1 MSKIKLDRNNT
12 NFTAQLFE
20 YFKNATWAHEY
31 DFLKYYQNLVRIYSN
46 DVELNSRGMLIYHGM
61 GLGKSI
67 LAVAIAIDM
76 INERQPIVLLTKSLQ
91 ENMRG
96 AIHKYV
102 ELRKSMD
109 PNYHLGRF
117 NTAELNTW
125 IDANFS
131 FVSMNASNMLKQ
143 MSKAAEGRSNDE
155 FDAILEKKFGEV
167 LKLSSLDGK
176 LLIVDE
182 AQNLFRAIT
191 NGSANAHG
199 LYDMVMKAKNL
210 KIAFFTGTPISNDPF
225 ELVPCFNMLAK
236 GRPLFPEDYRDF
248 DKMFVDKVN
257 GRIKN
262 KEKFQ
267 NRIMGL
273 VSHVSHLSKPGF
285 ALGYDDSATKAEF
298 PTEFPII
305 VEYCNMD
312 PDQYVMYQLARD
324 KEMAEGS
331 TGKFTVRADTPSMT
345 KPKSGASSTYRV
357 KSRQLSN
364 YCPPVGATSLT
375 TIPTIHS
382 PKFEKLLQNVNKH
395 PNRIGI
401 VYSQF
406 TGIGGLASLA
416 KYLEQNN
423 WVQIS
428 VSGSKK
434 DPETAI
440 HDLEKQSIENFAQG
454 ELDEYDDAAIL
465 GSGPAMPTVDEI
477 LGGIERELISV
488 GNNWLGGGFLE
499 SEFIGETG
507 NTDDIIQYD
516 QPPTFDKQYA
526 GCGPQFSDDDIWNPV
541 DNTATN
547 VSTAVLNFEI
557 EAEGLARG
565 GVASDPTNREPKTN
579 KTKKFA
585 VISGEVSVEDRAR
598 IKDINNDP
606 NNAHGGILDLILLS
620 STGAEGLDLKNIGHA
635 HSLEPYWN
643 WGRILQFNARAN
655 RSDSHVNMPED
666 EKTVQPYI
674 YLAIPPESEKIT
686 VIGTQ
691 LTTYPPT
698 TDTELYND
706 SITLQITVDSFLVAL
721 QESCIECIVNGEK
734 YCRTCNPTG
743 VALYTDD
750 VERDI
755 RAADPCTAFRE
766 EKIKAEEIKIG
777 DDTYYYVKNPKALF
791 DYDIFKFDKEING
804 YRQLRESDPLFTAII
819 DQL

>member
-20 YFKNATWAHEY
+20 YFKTATWSAEY

-46 DVELNSRGMLIYHGM
+46 DVELDSRGMLIYHGM

-102 ELRKSMD
+102 ELRKSLD
-109 PNYHLGRF
+109 PSYHLGRF

-143 MSKAAEGRSNDE
+143 MSKAAEGRSNEE
-155 FDAILEKKFGEV
+155 FEITLEKKFGEV

-191 NGSANAHG
+191 NGSKNAHG
-199 LYDMVMKAKNL
+199 LYDMVRKAKNL
-210 KIAFFTGTPISNDPF
+210 KIAFFTGTPVSNDPF
-225 ELVPCFNMLAK
+225 ELVPCFNMLSGGK
-236 GRPLFPEDYRDF
+236 PLFPEDYRDF
-248 DKMFVDKVN
+248 DKMFVDKQN

-273 VSHVSHLSKPGF
+273 VSHVSHLSKPGS
-285 ALGYDDSATKAEF
+285 ALGHDDSATKAEF
-298 PTEFPII
+298 PTEYPII

-312 PDQYVMYQLARD
+312 PEQYVMYQLARD
-324 KEMAEGS
+324 KELAEGS

-345 KPKSGASSTYRV
+345 KPKSGAASTYRV

-364 YCPPVGATSLT
+364 YSPPVGTKSLVATT
-375 TIPTIHS
+375 VHS
-382 PKFEKLLQNVNKH
+382 PKFTKMLENINKH

-406 TGIGGLASLA
+406 TSIGGLAAFA

-423 WVQIS
+423 WEQIS
-428 VSGSKK
+428 ITGSKK
-434 DPETAI
+434 APKEAI
-440 HDLEKQSIENFAQG
+440 MELEKESIENFAQG

-465 GSGPAMPTVDEI
+465 GAYHQTPAIPTVDEI
-477 LGGIERELISV
+477 LGGIERELKSA
-488 GNNWLGGGFLE
+488 GDNWLGGGFLNDLDDQSDTNQNIE
-499 SEFIGETG
+499 ETG
-507 NTDDIIQYD
+507 VVDTVINYSY
-516 QPPTFDKQYA
+516 PTYDKQYD
-526 GCGPQFSDDDIWNPV
+526 GCGDYSLDDALWSADSENNYWIRADV
-541 DNTATN
+541 
-547 VSTAVLNFEI
+547 
-557 EAEGLARG
+557 RG
-565 GVASDPTNREPKTN
+565 GADVQKPRR
-579 KTKKFA
+579 FA

-598 IKDINNDP
+598 IKDMNNDP
-606 NNAHGGILDLILLS
+606 ANAHGGICDLILLS
-620 STGAEGLDLKNIGHA
+620 STGAEGLDLKNVGHA
-635 HSLEPYWN
+635 HSMEPYWN

-655 RSDSHVNMPED
+655 RSDSHKNMPED

-686 VIGTQ
+686 VVGTT

-706 SITLQITVDSFLVAL
+706 SITLQLTIDSFLVTL
-721 QESCIECIVNGEK
+721 QESSIECLVNGEDN
-734 YCRTCNPTG
+734 CRTCNPTG

-755 RAADPCTAFRE
+755 RAADPCTAYRE

-777 DDTYYYVKNPKALF
+777 DDTYYYVKNPNALF

-804 YRQLRESDPLFTAII
+804 YRQLKESDPMFNTII
-819 DQL
+819 DSLTLVS